1 MSLIQGAHE
10 CLSANNSIWRIS
22 PRKSS
27 LSSKLLLFL
36 NLMLS
41 SSILKPAWTSPLPW
55 PILRAPLHMSH
66 PLMTFWSWPKI
77 PTLICAKTAN
87 GQVCPISF
95 LGDDY
100 SKLTCWNCSRNHHIK
115 DWPEPHNQDL
125 IKAWQEILI

>member
-36 NLMLS
+36 NSMLS

-55 PILRAPLHMSH
+55 PILRAPLHMSQ
-66 PLMTFWSWPKI
+66 PLMTFWSWPKTH
-77 PTLICAKTAN
+77 TLICAKTAN
-87 GQVCPISF
+87 GQVCPIGERVVSWVMTPPN
-95 LGDDY
+95 LPVGIAAGIITLNIGLN
-100 SKLTCWNCSRNHHIK
+100 LTIRT
-115 DWPEPHNQDL
+115 
-125 IKAWQEILI
+125 